1 MNFKILF
8 DRRIILKR
16 LNEYYLNVGLKRLKY
31 VEF

>member
-16 LNEYYLNVGLKRLKY
+16 LNEYYLNVGLKKIKIC
-31 VEF
+31 